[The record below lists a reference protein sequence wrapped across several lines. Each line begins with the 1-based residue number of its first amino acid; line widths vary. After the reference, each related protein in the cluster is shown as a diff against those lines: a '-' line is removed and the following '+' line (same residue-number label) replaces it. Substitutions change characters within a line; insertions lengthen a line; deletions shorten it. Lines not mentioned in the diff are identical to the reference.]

1 MFGLEMKISA
11 LPAMALLFLAG
22 ASHAAPSFSC
32 SKASTTTERT
42 ICAVPRLA
50 ALDAS
55 LSSAYLTALDS
66 NIGSGAARALRES
79 QRQWLRARSACGAD
93 VVCLDASYRDRID
106 EICGVPVLTG
116 VHWNCAQIPD

>member
-1 MFGLEMKISA
+1 VKIVKLDCAADGLILRCFMVFFVLFSGRKSCEAKTSAVDNVSSMFGLEMKISA

-32 SKASTTTERT
+32 SKALTTTERT

-50 ALDAS
+50 A
-55 LSSAYLTALDS
+55 
-66 NIGSGAARALRES
+66 
-79 QRQWLRARSACGAD
+79 
-93 VVCLDASYRDRID
+93 LDASYRDRID